1 MVNKKRQ
8 ENKVTILPIT
18 SLSVVLVAWLFVV
31 VVVVVDSQ
39 LTNNASAQT
48 MTNQSDASMIE
59 NQHDD
64 ANNNMSNYTG
74 NKTKTPITEIN
85 STEIG
90 IATPTTDSIK

>member
-31 VVVVVDSQ
+31 VVVVDSQ
-39 LTNNASAQT
+39 LTNNASALT

>member
-31 VVVVVDSQ
+31 VVDSQ
-39 LTNNASAQT
+39 LTINASAQN
-48 MTNQSDASMIE
+48 MTNQSDASVIE

>member
-1 MVNKKRQ
+1 LVNKKRQ

-18 SLSVVLVAWLFVV
+18 ALSVVLVAWLFVV
-31 VVVVVDSQ
+31 VVDSQ
-39 LTNNASAQT
+39 LTINASAQN

>member
-18 SLSVVLVAWLFVV
+18 ALSVVLVAWLF
-31 VVVVVDSQ
+31 VVVDSQ

-59 NQHDD
+59 NQYDD

-85 STEIG
+85 NTEIG

>member
-18 SLSVVLVAWLFVV
+18 ALSVVLVAWLFVV
-31 VVVVVDSQ
+31 VVDSQ
-39 LTNNASAQT
+39 LTINASAQN

>member
-1 MVNKKRQ
+1 MNNKKHQ
-8 ENKVTILPIT
+8 ENKVIILLIT
-18 SLSVVLVAWLFVV
+18 AVSAVLVAWLFVV
-31 VVVVVDSQ
+31 VVLGSQ
-39 LTNNASAQT
+39 LANNASAQT

-59 NQHDD
+59 KQHDD
-64 ANNNMSNYTG
+64 DANSMSNHTG

>member
-1 MVNKKRQ
+1 LVNKKRQ
-8 ENKVTILPIT
+8 ENKVTILLPIT
-18 SLSVVLVAWLFVV
+18 TLSVVLVTWLFVV
-31 VVVVVDSQ
+31 VVNSQ
-39 LTNNASAQT
+39 LTINALAQN

-64 ANNNMSNYTG
+64 ANNMSNYTG

>member
-18 SLSVVLVAWLFVV
+18 ALSVVLVAWLFVV
-31 VVVVVDSQ
+31 VVDSQ
-39 LTNNASAQT
+39 LTINASAQN

-64 ANNNMSNYTG
+64 ANNMSNYTG

>member
-1 MVNKKRQ
+1 MNNKKHQ
-8 ENKVTILPIT
+8 ENKVIILLIT
-18 SLSVVLVAWLFVV
+18 AVSAVLVAWLFVV
-31 VVVVVDSQ
+31 VVLGSQ
-39 LTNNASAQT
+39 LANNASAQT

-59 NQHDD
+59 KQHDD
-64 ANNNMSNYTG
+64 DANNMSNYTG

>member
-18 SLSVVLVAWLFVV
+18 ALSVVLVAWLFVV
-31 VVVVVDSQ
+31 VDDSQ
-39 LTNNASAQT
+39 LTINASAQT

-64 ANNNMSNYTG
+64 ANNNMSNYTA

>member
-1 MVNKKRQ
+1 LVNKKRQ

-18 SLSVVLVAWLFVV
+18 ALSVVLVTWLF
-31 VVVVVDSQ
+31 VVVDSQ
-39 LTNNASAQT
+39 LTINASAQN

-64 ANNNMSNYTG
+64 ANYNISNYTG

>member
-1 MVNKKRQ
+1 MNNKKHQ
-8 ENKVTILPIT
+8 ENKVIILLIT
-18 SLSVVLVAWLFVV
+18 AVSAVLVAWLFVV
-31 VVVVVDSQ
+31 VVLGSQ
-39 LTNNASAQT
+39 LAKNASAQT

-59 NQHDD
+59 KQHDD
-64 ANNNMSNYTG
+64 DANNMSNYTG

>member
-1 MVNKKRQ
+1 LVNKKRQ
-8 ENKVTILPIT
+8 ENKVTILLPIT
-18 SLSVVLVAWLFVV
+18 TLSVVLVTWLFVV
-31 VVVVVDSQ
+31 VNSQ
-39 LTNNASAQT
+39 LTINALAQN

-64 ANNNMSNYTG
+64 ANNMSNYTG

>member
-1 MVNKKRQ
+1 LVNKKRQ

-18 SLSVVLVAWLFVV
+18 ALSVVLVAWLFVI
-31 VVVVVDSQ
+31 VVDSQ
-39 LTNNASAQT
+39 LTINASAQN